1 MGFQANGLFEFL
13 LKRVE
18 RYQFGTKCEF
28 DMHTIVSGVFFLS
41 LHFKPKLSSFSKY
54 IFDIAK
60 AGGSPS
66 DADDTAN
73 ALTDVQ
79 IMSAEVKTLYDSN
92 LLLNPPVV
100 TEYHEFYDPFEATP
114 AAGVNF
120 YSVDSTSGT
129 NVYFRRRCGY
139 RPCPSWSEWR
149 SAYEKGTWGYE

>member
-1 MGFQANGLFEFL
+1 MVFQANGIIEFL
-13 LKRVE
+13 LKRLE

-41 LHFKPKLSSFSKY
+41 FHFQPKLSSFSKY

-60 AGGSPS
+60 AGNAPS
-66 DADDTAN
+66 DAS
-73 ALTDVQ
+73 DVQ
-79 IMSAEVKTLYDSN
+79 IMSAEVKALYDSN
-92 LLLNPPVV
+92 QLLIPQVV

-149 SAYEKGTWGYE
+149 SAYEQGTWGYE